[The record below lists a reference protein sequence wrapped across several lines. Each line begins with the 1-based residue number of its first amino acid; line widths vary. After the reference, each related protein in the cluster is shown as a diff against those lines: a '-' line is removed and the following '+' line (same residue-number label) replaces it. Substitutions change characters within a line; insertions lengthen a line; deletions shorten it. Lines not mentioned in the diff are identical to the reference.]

1 MARPKK
7 YSKRAR
13 DHTSNWFQAAVY
25 AAIFVSGGASLIL
38 ELVWT
43 RQFALVFGTTELAL
57 SLVLAAFMAGM
68 ALGSFWFGRR
78 SRRWLAPLW
87 QYALLETGIA
97 LSAVF
102 LSFAI
107 SSFDRLIASYWSL
120 FSQQSFLLESIRFLT
135 AFGMV
140 VVPTTLMGGT
150 LPVLCAAFSSAEE
163 SPARPV
169 GRLYAANL
177 AGAVAGAFLAG
188 FLLIPTLGITATAII
203 AITCSMVAAAIG
215 ILAARL
221 SDRQGKGL
229 TSPADAGRIPAASS
243 EFPARLRATV
253 LVCLGLFG
261 VAALLEEVLWFRSLR
276 LVVGSS
282 TYALTVMLLTFLVG
296 LALGSY
302 LMALVAARIRQPA
315 KLLAWLQAATVLSV
329 SAAVYFYPLLPGL
342 FLRSY
347 SALGSGDR
355 VFFVQALVSGL
366 VLLPT
371 TVLLGALFPLSAGV
385 FASGPGRLSSDV
397 GQLYGVLTLGNVVGA
412 VLATTWLG
420 WFGLSGGLLAAAYLQ
435 LVSSLL
441 LVWFGGFSARLR
453 SSLSVAAII
462 LLILNP
468 TIRGRWNPQLST
480 SGVFQN
486 VNSSDEAFTRPEEF
500 FRSLSIFR
508 VLYYAEGKTSTVS
521 VYEEPSLDVAR
532 HISLAIDG
540 KVDAST
546 GEDMPTQE
554 LLAHLPMLVG
564 TAAGASSEVS
574 SDAVCVIGWGSGI
587 TAGSLLRYP
596 VEKVTA
602 IEIEPAVIEA
612 SRYFEEFNY
621 KPLSD
626 PRLRLVIEDARAVLL
641 REDHLYQAI
650 ISEPSNP
657 WLAGPSKL
665 YTREFLELVKSRL
678 RPGGIFTQWI
688 HLYGLDASLLQMF
701 LRTFGSVY
709 PHVLAFQA
717 TAGDL
722 ILLGSD
728 AALTMD
734 PARINGWIR
743 RPALGEDLARIRVT
757 NAGDVLRRFRFGE
770 RELEDFG
777 GSGPLNTDDL
787 PALEFGAAKA
797 VYKDTLHENQAAVL
811 EAFVSLTPYLAAASL
826 GDAEKI
832 AVAIAT
838 RALWRG
844 EEPVA
849 RMFARQLQGAPA
861 TAQGMWLLGELAR
874 REDET
879 ALAQGWWLRGLAR
892 DPNCRPCAI
901 SAALAL
907 QQQNHFADA
916 ARVIAP
922 FRADSPNDPLLLLLD
937 GINRFYLGNRAGS
950 AATLR
955 GAIASN
961 RLAGEDDFA
970 GIIQQS
976 IFPVDLLATFYLSAA
991 ELPEASVAATS
1002 SSNERERILNHW
1014 RLELLREPGLDS
1026 WDRLLSQIEFHSGRA
1041 AAAVAEQRLTALV
1054 VEEVLEPLVHF
1065 HRGVRAAQ
1073 QGNVAEAQ
1081 SEFTEAAKRVTDPDG
1096 RQYLETAFEKL
1107 TGKPLPL

>member
-1 MARPKK
+1 M
-7 YSKRAR
+7 
-13 DHTSNWFQAAVY
+13 
-25 AAIFVSGGASLIL
+25 FVSGGASLIL

-57 SLVLAAFMAGM
+57 SLVLAAFMAGL

-97 LSAVF
+97 VSAVF

-120 FSQQSFLLESIRFLT
+120 FSQQSLLLESIRFLT

-188 FLLIPTLGITATAII
+188 FLLIPTVGITATAII
-203 AITCSMVAAAIG
+203 AVTCSLMAAAIG
-215 ILAARL
+215 ILAARM

-229 TSPADAGRIPAASS
+229 PSPADAGGIPAASS
-243 EFPARLRATV
+243 EFPVRLRATV
-253 LVCLGLFG
+253 LLCLGLSG

-282 TYALTVMLLTFLVG
+282 TYALTIMLLTFLVG

-302 LMALVAARIRQPA
+302 LIALLAARIPHPA

-371 TVLLGALFPLSAGV
+371 TVLLGALFPLSARV
-385 FASGPGRLSSDV
+385 FASGPGRLGSDV
-397 GQLYGVLTLGNVVGA
+397 GQLYGVLTLGNVFGA
-412 VLATTWLG
+412 VLATEWLG

-453 SSLSVAAII
+453 SSLSVAALV

-486 VNSSDEAFTRPEEF
+486 VNSSGEAFTRPEEF

-521 VYEEPSLDVAR
+521 VYEEPSLDVSR

-554 LLAHLPMLVG
+554 LLGHLPMLIG
-564 TAAGASSEVS
+564 TTPAGASSEVS
-574 SDAVCVIGWGSGI
+574 SDEVCVIGWGSGI

-596 VEKVTA
+596 VGKVTA

-641 REDHLYQAI
+641 REDHQYQAI

-734 PARINGWIR
+734 PARIDGWIQ
-743 RPALGEDLARIRVT
+743 RPAIGEDLARIRVT
-757 NAGDVLRRFRFGE
+757 DAGDVLRRFRFGE
-770 RELEDFG
+770 EELEDFG

-787 PALEFGAAKA
+787 PALEFGAARA
-797 VYKDTLHENQAAVL
+797 VYKDTLHENQSAVL
-811 EAFVSLTPYLAAASL
+811 QAFVSLAPYLASSSL

-832 AVAIAT
+832 AVATAT

-844 EEPVA
+844 EEPVT
-849 RMFARQLQGAPA
+849 RTFARQLKGAPA

-879 ALAQGWWLRGLAR
+879 ALAQGWWLRGLAV

-901 SAALAL
+901 SSALAL
-907 QQQNHFADA
+907 QQQNRFADA
-916 ARVIAP
+916 TRVIAP
-922 FRADSPNDPLLLLLD
+922 FRADSPSDPLLVLLD
-937 GINRFYLGNRAGS
+937 GINRYYLGDRAGS
-950 AATLR
+950 AAALR
-955 GAIASN
+955 GATAAS

-970 GIIQQS
+970 RIIQQG
-976 IFPVDLLATFYLSAA
+976 IFPVELLAAFYLSAA
-991 ELPEASVAATS
+991 ELPQESASATA
-1002 SSNERERILNHW
+1002 SSNELERILNHW

-1054 VEEVLEPLVHF
+1054 VAEVLEPLVHF

-1073 QGNVAEAQ
+1073 QGNFAEAR
-1081 SEFTEAAKRVTDPDG
+1081 SEFGEAGKQVNDPEG
-1096 RQYLETAFEKL
+1096 RQYLESAFAKL
-1107 TGKPLPL
+1107 TGNQLPL